1 LSQKRKNIT
10 LLIILLLLSATTVL
24 VYISGEKAHRI
35 DVDERLFA
43 LGENTVITTVHIQG
57 PDVNNHFEYVGQTWT
72 VNDKFE
78 MDVSMRDV
86 LFAVLSKVEIRR
98 PVPKEISDSVSS
110 MLKSR
115 GIKVSIQNG
124 QELIREFLV
133 GGDSQ
138 KTSTYFMS
146 TVDDVP
152 YIMVIPGYQSYIA
165 GIFEVKENDWR
176 NRFILSV
183 NWTNLQTVQI
193 DYLKDPGQNFKLQYT
208 NDFFKIDGQPE
219 LDSAKVLD
227 YIEELSLIQ
236 VNKFLEEN
244 EIEKYDSLAS
254 TSPLIRIS
262 IESIGN
268 NYNLE
273 FFPLLADDRYQ
284 LVRLNNTSLV
294 LFNLT
299 GLNPIFKKAEDFI
312 KEDQ

>member
-1 LSQKRKNIT
+1 MSQKSKNIT
-10 LLIILLLLSATTVL
+10 LLIILLSLSAITVL
-24 VYISGEKAHRI
+24 VYISGRKANRF
-35 DVDERLFA
+35 DVNERLFA

-98 PVPKEISDSVSS
+98 PVPREISDSVSS

-124 QELIREFLV
+124 QEMIREFLV

-138 KTSTYFMS
+138 KTNTYFMS

-183 NWTNLQTVQI
+183 NWTNLKTVQI
-193 DYLKDPGQNFKLQYT
+193 DYLNDSDQHFELRYT
-208 NDFFKIDGQPE
+208 DDFFKIDGQPE

-227 YIEELSLIQ
+227 YIGELSLIQ

-254 TSPLIRIS
+254 TSPVIRIS

-273 FFPLLADDRYQ
+273 FFPGLAGDRYQ
-284 LVRLNNTSLV
+284 LARLNHTNLV
-294 LFNLT
+294 LFNQSVLST
-299 GLNPIFKKAEDFI
+299 LLKKAEHFI
-312 KEDQ
+312 KKD

>member
-1 LSQKRKNIT
+1 
-10 LLIILLLLSATTVL
+10 
-24 VYISGEKAHRI
+24 
-35 DVDERLFA
+35 
-43 LGENTVITTVHIQG
+43 
-57 PDVNNHFEYVGQTWT
+57 
-72 VNDKFE
+72 
-78 MDVSMRDV
+78 
-86 LFAVLSKVEIRR
+86 
-98 PVPKEISDSVSS
+98 

-124 QELIREFLV
+124 QEMIREFLV

-138 KTSTYFMS
+138 KTNTYFMS

-183 NWTNLQTVQI
+183 NWTNLKTVQI
-193 DYLKDPGQNFKLQYT
+193 DYLNDSDKHFEMRYT
-208 NDFFKIDGQPE
+208 DDFFKIDGQPE

-227 YIEELSLIQ
+227 YIGELSLIQ

-254 TSPLIRIS
+254 TSPVIRIS

-273 FFPLLADDRYQ
+273 FFPGLAGDRYQ
-284 LVRLNNTSLV
+284 LARLNNTNLV
-294 LFNLT
+294 LFNQSV
-299 GLNPIFKKAEDFI
+299 LNTLLKKAEHFI
-312 KEDQ
+312 KKD